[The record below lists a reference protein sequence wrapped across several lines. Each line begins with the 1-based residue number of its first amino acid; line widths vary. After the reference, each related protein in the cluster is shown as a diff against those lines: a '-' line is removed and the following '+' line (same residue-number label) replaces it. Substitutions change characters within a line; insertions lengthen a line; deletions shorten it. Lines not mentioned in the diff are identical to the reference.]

1 MIAAAG
7 HLGYYRDL
15 SPTLRRSSDKVQL
28 NRAEVLSLPVEPQHV
43 RVLSLN
49 LSMNME
55 QENYF

>member
-28 NRAEVLSLPVEPQHV
+28 NRAEVLSLPVEFS
-43 RVLSLN
+43 VLTASTC
-49 LSMNME
+49 
-55 QENYF
+55 